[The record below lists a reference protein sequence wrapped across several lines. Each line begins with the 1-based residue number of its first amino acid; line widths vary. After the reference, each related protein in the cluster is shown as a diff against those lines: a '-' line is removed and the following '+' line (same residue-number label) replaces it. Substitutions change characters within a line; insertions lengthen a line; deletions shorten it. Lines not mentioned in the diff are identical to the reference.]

1 MVDEVF
7 ARLVAEEVKN
17 KVSQGQSEYLRLPEN
32 WSRWQRALVA
42 LVDNLN
48 SQLIEIERYKTDMTE
63 RYSALGEA
71 GVKLLA
77 ETLSEAESRE
87 KKASRFKFHVE
98 TRLDE
103 VTRMIASGTDAV
115 DERVKMVDFLRKA
128 IDQHRKMVLDYEYEP
143 TPIDRA
149 LWAAAEGLWEFD
161 NITMAD
167 LG

>member
-48 SQLIEIERYKTDMTE
+48 RQLVEIQQYKDDAVRRYTE
-63 RYSALGEA
+63 LGDA

-77 ETLSEAESRE
+77 ETISEAESRE

-103 VTRMIASGTDAV
+103 VTRMIALGTDAV
-115 DERVKMVDFLRKA
+115 DERVKMVDFLRRA
-128 IDQHRKMVLDYEYEP
+128 IDQHRTMVLDNEYEP

-149 LWAAAEGLWEFD
+149 LWASVEGLWEFD
-161 NITMAD
+161 KITLAD
-167 LG
+167 LA